1 MVGSQSIS
9 PYEAAVKVAETFN
22 LDKSL
27 IGKTTYEEYVN
38 GKARLPQFATIKSN
52 KNNFYK
58 MKTFSECLEE
68 IKKQL

>member
-1 MVGSQSIS
+1 VVGADSLS
-9 PYEAAVKVAETFN
+9 PYDICQMVAKKFN

-27 IGKTTYEEYVN
+27 IGKTTYEEYVK
-38 GKARLPQFATIKSN
+38 GKARLPQFATIKSR

-58 MKTFSECLEE
+58 MKTFKQGLEE